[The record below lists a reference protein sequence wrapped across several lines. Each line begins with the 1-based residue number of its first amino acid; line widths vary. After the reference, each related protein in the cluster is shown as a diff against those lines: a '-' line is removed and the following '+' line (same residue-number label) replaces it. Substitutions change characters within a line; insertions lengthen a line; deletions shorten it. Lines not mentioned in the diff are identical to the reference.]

1 MLFVM
6 GFIVGVGLIVSI
18 YSIVEDKKRVGI
30 VQLVLSIVTP
40 IFTFLFLQKKSQF
53 VFGGTDWEFLI
64 QTAIIDKLIES
75 WLIFILHVVII
86 AMTIYKVVQ
95 FRKNKKSSLI

>member
-40 IFTFLFLQKKSQF
+40 IFTFLFL
-53 VFGGTDWEFLI
+53 
-64 QTAIIDKLIES
+64 
-75 WLIFILHVVII
+75 
-86 AMTIYKVVQ
+86 
-95 FRKNKKSSLI
+95 